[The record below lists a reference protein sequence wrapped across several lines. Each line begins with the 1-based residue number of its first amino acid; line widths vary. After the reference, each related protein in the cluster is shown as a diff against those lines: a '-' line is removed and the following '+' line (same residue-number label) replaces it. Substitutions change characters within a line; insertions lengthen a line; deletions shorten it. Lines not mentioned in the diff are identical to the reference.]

1 MLQYA
6 ELHALSAFSFRRS
19 AAMPAEL
26 VRRAAVLGYR
36 ALALTDECSM
46 AGIVRAHE
54 AARELGLKLI
64 VGTEIRIGQGP
75 QLVMLAPTQDAYTQ
89 LCRLITTARRR
100 AGKGAYRVF
109 WEDLETHSSDILV
122 IWKPEMPDDSV
133 VGDVAPTYG
142 FDQRPETTDIR
153 AGQRLKR
160 LFGTRLWLG
169 ATRLLV
175 PGERAR
181 FRELDALGQ
190 TLNIPRLACG
200 DVRMPHRSRRALL
213 DVLTAA
219 NESKPLTECG
229 LALAANG
236 ERHLRPLDSLA
247 RLYPPDWLEETVRLA
262 ERCDFSLDKLEYRY
276 PRELAPAPL
285 TPAQHLR
292 RLALD
297 GLRKRYG
304 DTPPENVRA
313 IVARELKL
321 IEEMGVE
328 AFFLTVHDVVRF
340 ARSRGILCQGRG
352 SAANSAVCY
361 CLRITE
367 VDPARQQLLF
377 ERFLSKERNEPP
389 DIDVDFEHERRE
401 EVLQYIYDKYGRE
414 RAALAATVICYRPK
428 SALKDVGRALGLEP
442 ERMNRLTASLA
453 WWDRPEVWPE
463 RLAECGFDPQSPMT
477 RQLMIL
483 SSELVGFPRHLS
495 QHVGGMVISD
505 APLHHLVPVENA
517 AMADR
522 TIIQWDKDDLETLG
536 LLKVDCLALGM
547 LTVIR
552 KAIDYVNS
560 GRGKREEGRGDA
572 QRRPPSC
579 LEPPPLPSPLSPLP
593 TDRLSLATIP
603 REDPATYDMLCHGDA
618 IGVFQVE
625 SRAQM
630 AMLPRLKPRCFYD
643 LVVEVAI
650 VRPGPIQGDM
660 VHPYLERREHPEK
673 VSYPSP
679 ALENVLKRTLG
690 VPIFQEQVMQIAIA
704 AAGFT
709 PGEADQLRRAM
720 AAWKRRGG
728 LEPFRDKLIEGML
741 ARGYTLEFAERI
753 YSQIQGFGD
762 YGFPESHAASF
773 ALLTY
778 FSAWLKCHYP
788 AEFACGLLNS
798 QPMGFYAPAQIINDV
813 RRHGVRVLPVD
824 VRFSGWDCL
833 IEGSRFKVQGA
844 RSKEQGSRSKAQGT
858 RHGQGSAPCALSLD
872 PCSSNPDPCALNLD
886 PYSSN
891 PDPCALS
898 LDPCSSSLAPCSSK
912 IRLGL
917 RMVKGL
923 RMDAAERLVA
933 AGQDQDFR
941 DVQDLAERA
950 GLDKGQVRALAEAGA
965 LKGLAGHRNRARWE
979 AMAARAQNDL
989 LAPAAIAEPRISIRP
1004 PSASDNLLDDY
1015 ASLGL
1020 SLDQHPIKLLRR
1032 QFGPRVRRALE
1043 LKDIANGTRIEAAG
1057 LVTHRQRPGT
1067 ASGVVFL
1074 SLEDE
1079 TGIINVIVWPKLVER
1094 YRREVLSGQL
1104 LRISGKLQ
1112 NAHDTQHLVA
1122 VHIICEDQRLQR
1134 LRANSR
1140 DFC

>member
-1 MLQYA
+1 MVEYA
-6 ELHALSAFSFRRS
+6 ELHALSAFSFRHS
-19 AAMPAEL
+19 AALPGEL
-26 VRRAAVLGYR
+26 VERAAACGYR

-46 AGIVRAHE
+46 AGVVRAHE
-54 AARELGLKLI
+54 AARGIGFKLI
-64 VGTEIRIGQGP
+64 VGTEIRLDEHLH
-75 QLVMLAPTQDAYTQ
+75 LVLLAPSQAAYTQ
-89 LCRLITTARRR
+89 ICRLITTARRR
-100 AGKGAYRVF
+100 ADKGRYRVS
-109 WEDLETHSSDILV
+109 WEDLETGLSEVLV
-122 IWKPEMPDDSV
+122 IWKPENRWSV
-133 VGDVAPTYG
+133 VSSQWSEASRPPASGLRLPTS
-142 FDQRPETTDIR
+142 DLEIARH
-153 AGQRLKR
+153 LKQ
-160 LFGTRLWLG
+160 LFGSRLWLG
-169 ATRLLV
+169 ATRLLL
-175 PGERAR
+175 PGEKAW
-181 FRELDALGQ
+181 FRQLDALGQ
-190 TLNIPRLACG
+190 GLGIPRLACG
-200 DVRMPHRSRRALL
+200 DVRMPTRSRRALL
-213 DVLTAA
+213 DVLTALHE
-219 NESKPLTECG
+219 NKPLSECG
-229 LALAANG
+229 LALGCNG
-236 ERHLRPLDSLA
+236 ERHLRPLETLA
-247 RLYPPDWLEETVRLA
+247 RLYPADWLEQTLRVA
-262 ERCDFSLDKLEYRY
+262 ERCDFAMDRLTYRY

-292 RLALD
+292 RLTLE

-304 DTPPENVRA
+304 QDPPETVRA
-313 IVARELKL
+313 LVARELKL

-361 CLRITE
+361 CLGVTE

-401 EVLQYIYDKYGRE
+401 EVLQYIYEKYGRE

-453 WWDRPEVWPE
+453 WWDQPEVWPE
-463 RLAECGFDPQSPMT
+463 RLRECGFDPAAPAT
-477 RQLMIL
+477 RQLMTL
-483 SSELVGFPRHLS
+483 TAELVGLPRYLS

-517 AMADR
+517 AMAER

-552 KAIDYVNS
+552 KAMGYVNR
-560 GRGKREEGRGDA
+560 GRGGEGRGEEGGQESIEGSTDI
-572 QRRPPSC
+572 
-579 LEPPPLPSPLSPLP
+579 LSPLP
-593 TDRLSLATIP
+593 STHLPASDLSLATIP
-603 REDPATYDMLCHGDA
+603 REDPTTYNMLCRGDA

-660 VHPYLERREHPEK
+660 VHPYLERREHPDK

-679 ALENVLKRTLG
+679 ALKSVLERTLG

-728 LEPFRDKLIEGML
+728 LEPFRQKLIDGML
-741 ARGYTLEFAERI
+741 ARGYTMAFAERI

-778 FSAWLKCHYP
+778 FSAWLKCHHP

-798 QPMGFYAPAQIINDV
+798 QPMGFYAPAQIVNDV
-813 RRHGVRVLPVD
+813 KRHGIKVLPVD
-824 VRFSGWDCL
+824 VRVSGWDSSL
-833 IEGSRFKVQGA
+833 EEEKDGFRFPVSGF
-844 RSKEQGSRSKAQGT
+844 RERKEDQGT
-858 RHGQGSAPCALSLD
+858 RHKAQGARKNKPPEPCAF
-872 PCSSNPDPCALNLD
+872 
-886 PYSSN
+886 
-891 PDPCALS
+891 
-898 LDPCSSSLAPCSSK
+898 SLAPCASA

-923 RMDAAERLVA
+923 RVEAAERLVA
-933 AGQDQDFR
+933 ARQDQGFR
-941 DVQDLAERA
+941 DVQDLVERA
-950 GLDKGQVRALAEAGA
+950 QLDKGQVRALAEAGA
-965 LKGLAGHRNRARWE
+965 LKGLSGHRNRARWE
-979 AMAARAQNDL
+979 ALAARHQGDL
-989 LAPAAIAEPRISIRP
+989 LAPTRIAEPRITIKP
-1004 PSASDNLLDDY
+1004 PREQDNLLDDY

-1020 SLDQHPIKLLRR
+1020 SLDHHPLKILRPQLGRHLRR
-1032 QFGPRVRRALE
+1032 AAE
-1043 LKDIANGTRIEAAG
+1043 LKNIAHDTRIEAAG

-1094 YRREVLSGQL
+1094 YRREVLGGRI
-1104 LRISGKLQ
+1104 LRVAGTLQ
-1112 NAHDTQHLVA
+1112 NASGSQHLVA
-1122 VHIICEDQRLQR
+1122 RQIFSEDQRLAS
-1134 LRANSR
+1134 LAADSR